1 MKVRALLVSIVLLA
15 TMWLAGCG
23 HYVCGATF
31 GSSTCASSS
40 NNNGGG
46 LTGSVF
52 VYFMNDRHGQMAALA
67 VNLNNSQTF
76 APIANWVPPPSLC
89 GQNACVDGGL
99 VIVNKAYLY
108 MPYADGNVYAY
119 GINTTTAA
127 LSVLPSVNL
136 NLPPYVSSPIAADPA
151 GKYIFVGDAS
161 GIYVMSVGST
171 GTLTVT
177 NGGLPFAATGV
188 QPTYLTTD
196 ALGKYLYVT
205 DGTNVA
211 SFSYSSSTGALISV
225 GTVAAQGVTM
235 FTSEPSGKYILGVA
249 QANGAGGTA
258 LNNNLYVFPISSST
272 GALGAA
278 TIVSTP
284 QTPSFI
290 TVSPNVQSGSELV
303 FTFNEDDNSTGPTPL
318 EPILEFSFNP
328 STGTLGTPTT
338 STFLSSVG
346 KFDQS
351 GNFLIAPG
359 QSSNTAEAGVLA
371 LEVSSTGALENN
383 LPSTGQTSLSFAVT
397 DEP

>member
-1 MKVRALLVSIVLLA
+1 M
-15 TMWLAGCG
+15 
-23 HYVCGATF
+23 
-31 GSSTCASSS
+31 
-40 NNNGGG
+40 
-46 LTGSVF
+46 
-52 VYFMNDRHGQMAALA
+52 
-67 VNLNNSQTF
+67 
-76 APIANWVPPPSLC
+76 
-89 GQNACVDGGL
+89 
-99 VIVNKAYLY
+99 
-108 MPYADGNVYAY
+108 
-119 GINTTTAA
+119 
-127 LSVLPSVNL
+127 
-136 NLPPYVSSPIAADPA
+136 
-151 GKYIFVGDAS
+151 
-161 GIYVMSVGST
+161 
-171 GTLTVT
+171 
-177 NGGLPFAATGV
+177 